1 MKSLRWQTFVL
12 LLMSSLMGRAQSS
25 SVLDSVQFF
34 IDEKPVDVTLKMDMK
49 YLMGEKPQ
57 GTNSIPGTITMKLS
71 DTSTVTEDIRVN
83 TRGHM
88 RRETCYIPPIRLYFR
103 NASSPKLS
111 PLHTLKLI
119 VTCKTGTEYEQYLL
133 KEFLCYKIYNLVSE
147 KSFRARLLHVTY
159 EDSKGKKKPFTNYAF
174 LLESTDALA
183 KRSHCKEYKL
193 SGLATEMTDRKQ
205 MTMVAVFEY
214 FIANTDWAVPVRHNI
229 VLLKNKKDSTI
240 RPYAVGY
247 DFDYAGL
254 VNTDYA
260 IPDPKL
266 EIENVTTR
274 LYRGFPRTTAELD
287 EVFKVFVDQKNNI
300 YNLIKNFEPL
310 SVHNKKDMIDYLD
323 DFYKTINDKVL
334 IKDIFID
341 NARKE

>member
-1 MKSLRWQTFVL
+1 MKSLRWLSLVL
-12 LLMSSLMGRAQSS
+12 LLLGSLIGRTQNPA
-25 SVLDSVQFF
+25 VLDSVQFF
-34 IDEKPVDVTLKMDMK
+34 IDEKPVEATLNMDMR

-71 DTSTVTEDIRVN
+71 DTSTVTEQIRIN

-88 RRETCYIPPIRLYFR
+88 RRETCYIPPMRLYFR
-103 NASSPKLS
+103 NATSPKLS

-133 KEFLCYKIYNLVSE
+133 KEFICYKIYNLISDM
-147 KSFRARLLHVTY
+147 SFRVRLMHMTY
-159 EDSKGKKKPFTNYAF
+159 VDSKGKKKPITGYAF

-183 KRSHCKEYKL
+183 KRNHCKEYKL
-193 SGLATEMTDRKQ
+193 SGLATEMTDRKT
-205 MTMVAVFEY
+205 MTTVSVFEY
-214 FIANTDWAVPVRHNI
+214 LIANTDWAVPVRHNI

-266 EIENVTTR
+266 EIESVTQR
-274 LYRGFPRTTAELD
+274 LYRGFPRTVQELTD
-287 EVFKVFVDQKNNI
+287 AFKVFIDQKNNI

-310 SVHNKKDMIDYLD
+310 SVHNKKDMVDYLD
-323 DFYKTINDKVL
+323 EFYRTINDKVL
-334 IKDIFID
+334 VKDTFID